1 MRILA
6 IKGAN
11 LASLAEP
18 FVIDFEAQPL
28 LSSGLFAITGETGA
42 GKSTL
47 LDALCLALFDKFP
60 RVVST
65 ASGEGA
71 PDASGETLS
80 SNDPRIILRRGA
92 SAGYAEVDFIARDC
106 QRYRVRCD
114 LLRARGN
121 ARGKLQNRLRSL
133 WRIDSNGLA
142 LEAIETGIEPVNR
155 RIVELTDLT
164 FEQFRRTAL
173 LAQGDFDAFLR
184 ADARERAELLEK
196 ITGVEIY
203 AKISQRVFEEAREAQ
218 GRVNWLENKR
228 AEVGVLAED
237 VRGWTL
243 RDADETLQTRQRCE
257 EAYRVTQNSL
267 RQLELFEQAQGRL
280 LLAQQA
286 QAESRRALD
295 ALTPKIA
302 YLEKRR
308 HFEPLRLNYLKVK
321 EAEALTLKLD
331 EQFAELKT
339 QLEATKEAQSKLV
352 DEETAAQKN
361 LEEINLI
368 QEQLSPLWQEAL
380 RLDIAIKTLNPGALE
395 ARAAVNER
403 IQKLNEN
410 ISSLADAQQRRL
422 DLAAE
427 RSALKDEMAGFA
439 DISQLA
445 QQQEEIEPR
454 LDSRHELLTEN
465 QKTLTHAHRLRR
477 QISSATNDLAELA
490 ASEVQALAQREQ
502 YLRAIHSYEHMLK
515 EQQGDEAEERFRNS
529 LEKIS
534 KINTLLE
541 RASDFMETAKV
552 KRKTEKLSAAAV
564 KELRVVSERL
574 IKLKEQQDRQVSES
588 MEARRLGDL
597 AEAMNAPES
606 LRLRASLQ
614 SGRACPVCGSLQHVF
629 NHEETAA
636 QQLVGALRA
645 KREAMLQLLTQTGAE
660 VIALSAQ
667 ESALRAESVA
677 LQRQEDAL
685 TQGLVKSQ
693 QEFEEFFKAAAID
706 LKPMEIDQAVEP
718 LTVFKEQAS
727 ESHDQLEQNVKS
739 IKDLRI
745 LRDKSRRKLDVV
757 NLSLDQIQEKR
768 VHLSEKKHLCVLE
781 EARLSQIF
789 ARNQDRLIELDRF
802 LTPVLHAYGLSTR
815 IFEETPALAHQTIK
829 NKAARLLAL
838 RRALE
843 ICDKEVFSCDLEIS
857 RREAQKIEF
866 SQDLSLA
873 QQACE
878 AKENS
883 LRALKE
889 RRSSLLM
896 AEDVELDRKEIE
908 VQRRAAQE
916 QRDQLK
922 AQLTE
927 IEKNAALIDMQFR
940 ECFKKLTNAREHYQD
955 LDSSLRDSLAQSGL
969 EISIMRQ
976 MLDDDEDLS
985 QIQAL
990 INQAKETLAITESTR
1005 IARHNDLQEIIGLL
1019 APDLSRDR
1027 LIETSDRLKQQID
1040 ACSIRIG
1047 ALRQLLETD
1056 DHALARVLD
1065 INKEISLALAQRH
1078 VWDEI
1083 NEAVG
1088 SKSGDKF
1095 RRFAQSM
1102 TLEHLIE
1109 LANQRLVYFTLR
1121 YVLEKSS
1128 ETDDLGIHVIDRDL
1142 GDERRSTRSLSG
1154 GERFLVSL
1162 ALALALAGLEGRES
1176 FIDTL
1181 FIDEGFGSLDS
1192 ATLDIAI
1199 DALENLQGQGRR
1211 VGVISHVDALQE
1223 RIATKICVERW
1234 GGGKSVV
1241 RIEGAL

>member
-121 ARGKLQNRLRSL
+121 ASGKLQNRLRSL

-142 LEAIETGIEPVNR
+142 LEAIESGIEPVNR

-173 LAQGDFDAFLR
+173 RAQGDFDAFLR

-203 AKISQRVFEEAREAQ
+203 TKLSQRVFEEAREAQ

-237 VRGWTL
+237 VRAGTL
-243 RDADETLQTRQRCE
+243 RDADETLQIRQRCE

-267 RQLELFEQAQGRL
+267 RQLELVEQAQGRL

-295 ALTPKIA
+295 ALMPKIA

-308 HFEPLRLNYLKVK
+308 HFEPLRLNYLKAK
-321 EAEALTLKLD
+321 EAEALKLKLD
-331 EQFAELKT
+331 GQFTELKT
-339 QLEATKEAQSKLV
+339 QLDATKEAQSKLV
-352 DEETAAQKN
+352 DEENAAQKN

-395 ARAAVNER
+395 AQAAVNER
-403 IQKLNEN
+403 IKKLNEN

-445 QQQEEIEPR
+445 QQEEIEPR

-465 QKTLTHAHRLRR
+465 QKTLTHVHRLRE

-490 ASEVQALAQREQ
+490 ASEAQALAQREQ

-515 EQQGDEAEERFRNS
+515 EQQADEAEERFRNS

-534 KINTLLE
+534 KINTLLD

-614 SGRACPVCGSLQHVF
+614 PGRACPVCGSLQHVF

-636 QQLVGALRA
+636 QQLVDALRA

-693 QEFEEFFKAAAID
+693 QEFEEFFEAAAID
-706 LKPMEIDQAVEP
+706 LKLMEINQAVEP
-718 LTVFKEQAS
+718 LTVFQERAL

-745 LRDKSRRKLDVV
+745 LRDKSRRKLDVA

-768 VHLSEKKHLCVLE
+768 VHLSEKKHTCVLE

-789 ARNQDRLIELDRF
+789 SRNQDRLIELDRF

-815 IFEETPALAHQTIK
+815 IFEETPTLARQTIK

-857 RREAQKIEF
+857 RREVQKIEF

-873 QQACE
+873 QQAYE

-908 VQRRAAQE
+908 VQRRVAQE
-916 QRDQLK
+916 KRDQLK

-940 ECFKKLTNAREHYQD
+940 ECFIKLTNTREHYQD

-976 MLDDDEDLS
+976 MLDDNEDLS

-990 INQAKETLAITESTR
+990 INQAKETLVTTESTR
-1005 IARHNDLQEIIGLL
+1005 IARHNDLQETIGLL

-1027 LIETSDRLKQQID
+1027 LIEISDRLKQQID

-1056 DHALARVLD
+1056 DHALGRVLD
-1065 INKEISLALAQRH
+1065 INKEISLALSQRH

-1162 ALALALAGLEGRES
+1162 ALALALAGLEGRDS

-1181 FIDEGFGSLDS
+1181 FIDEGFGSLDG
-1192 ATLDIAI
+1192 ATLDIVI

-1211 VGVISHVDALQE
+1211 VGVISHVDALQQ
-1223 RIATKICVERW
+1223 RIATKICVERR

>member
-121 ARGKLQNRLRSL
+121 ASGKLQNRLRSL

-203 AKISQRVFEEAREAQ
+203 TKLSQRVFEEAREAQ

-237 VRGWTL
+237 VRAGTL
-243 RDADETLQTRQRCE
+243 RDADETLQIRQRCE

-267 RQLELFEQAQGRL
+267 RQLELVEQAQGRL

-295 ALTPKIA
+295 ALMPKIA

-308 HFEPLRLNYLKVK
+308 HFEPLRLNYLKAK
-321 EAEALTLKLD
+321 EAEALKLKLD
-331 EQFAELKT
+331 GQFTELKT
-339 QLEATKEAQSKLV
+339 QLDATKEAQSKLV
-352 DEETAAQKN
+352 DEENAAQKN

-395 ARAAVNER
+395 AQAAVNER
-403 IQKLNEN
+403 IKKLNEN

-445 QQQEEIEPR
+445 QQEEIEPR

-465 QKTLTHAHRLRR
+465 QKTLTHVHRLRE

-490 ASEVQALAQREQ
+490 ASEAQALAQREQ

-515 EQQGDEAEERFRNS
+515 EQQADEAEERFRNS

-534 KINTLLE
+534 KINTLLD

-614 SGRACPVCGSLQHVF
+614 PGRACPVCGSLQHVF

-636 QQLVGALRA
+636 QQLVDALRA

-693 QEFEEFFKAAAID
+693 QEFEEFFEAAAID
-706 LKPMEIDQAVEP
+706 LKLMEINQAVEP
-718 LTVFKEQAS
+718 LTVFQERAL

-745 LRDKSRRKLDVV
+745 LRDKSRRKLDVA

-768 VHLSEKKHLCVLE
+768 VHLSEKKHTCVLE

-789 ARNQDRLIELDRF
+789 SRNQDRLIELDRF

-815 IFEETPALAHQTIK
+815 IFEETPTLARQTIK

-857 RREAQKIEF
+857 RREVQKIEF

-873 QQACE
+873 QQAYE

-908 VQRRAAQE
+908 VQRRVAQE
-916 QRDQLK
+916 KRDQLK

-940 ECFKKLTNAREHYQD
+940 ECFIKLTNTREHYQD

-976 MLDDDEDLS
+976 MLDDNEDLS

-990 INQAKETLAITESTR
+990 INQAKETLVTTESTR
-1005 IARHNDLQEIIGLL
+1005 IARHNDLQETIGLL

-1027 LIETSDRLKQQID
+1027 LIEISDRLKQQID

-1056 DHALARVLD
+1056 DHALGRVLD
-1065 INKEISLALAQRH
+1065 INKEISLALSQRH

-1162 ALALALAGLEGRES
+1162 ALALALAGLEGRDS

-1181 FIDEGFGSLDS
+1181 FIDEGFGSLDG
-1192 ATLDIAI
+1192 ATLDIVI

-1211 VGVISHVDALQE
+1211 VGVISHVDALQQ
-1223 RIATKICVERW
+1223 RIATKICVERR

>member
-121 ARGKLQNRLRSL
+121 ASGKLQNRLRSL

-203 AKISQRVFEEAREAQ
+203 TKLSQRVFEEAREAQ

-237 VRGWTL
+237 VRAGTL
-243 RDADETLQTRQRCE
+243 RDADETLQIRQRCE

-267 RQLELFEQAQGRL
+267 RQLELVEQAQGRL

-295 ALTPKIA
+295 ALMPKIA

-308 HFEPLRLNYLKVK
+308 HFEPLRLNYLKAK
-321 EAEALTLKLD
+321 EAEALKLKLD
-331 EQFAELKT
+331 GQFTELKT
-339 QLEATKEAQSKLV
+339 QLDATKEAQSKLV
-352 DEETAAQKN
+352 DEENAAQKN

-395 ARAAVNER
+395 AQAAVNER
-403 IQKLNEN
+403 IKKLNEN

-445 QQQEEIEPR
+445 QQEEIEPR

-465 QKTLTHAHRLRR
+465 QKTLTHVHRLRE

-490 ASEVQALAQREQ
+490 ASEAQALAQREQ

-515 EQQGDEAEERFRNS
+515 EQQADEAEERFRNS

-534 KINTLLE
+534 KINTLLD

-614 SGRACPVCGSLQHVF
+614 PGRACPVCGSLQHVF

-636 QQLVGALRA
+636 QQLVDALRA

-693 QEFEEFFKAAAID
+693 QEFEEFFEAAAID
-706 LKPMEIDQAVEP
+706 LKLMEINQAVEP
-718 LTVFKEQAS
+718 LTVFQERAL

-745 LRDKSRRKLDVV
+745 LRDKSRRKLDVA

-768 VHLSEKKHLCVLE
+768 VHLSEKKHTCVLE

-789 ARNQDRLIELDRF
+789 SRNQDRLIELDRF

-815 IFEETPALAHQTIK
+815 IFEETPTLARQTIK

-857 RREAQKIEF
+857 RREVQKIEF

-873 QQACE
+873 QQAYE

-908 VQRRAAQE
+908 VQRRVAQE
-916 QRDQLK
+916 KRDQLK

-940 ECFKKLTNAREHYQD
+940 ECFIKLTNTREHYQD

-976 MLDDDEDLS
+976 MLDDNEDLS

-990 INQAKETLAITESTR
+990 INQAKETLVTTESTR
-1005 IARHNDLQEIIGLL
+1005 IARHNDLQDTIGLL

-1027 LIETSDRLKQQID
+1027 LIEISDRLKQQID

-1056 DHALARVLD
+1056 DHALGRVLD
-1065 INKEISLALAQRH
+1065 INKEISLALSQRH

-1162 ALALALAGLEGRES
+1162 ALALALAGLEGRDS

-1181 FIDEGFGSLDS
+1181 FIDEGFGSLDG
-1192 ATLDIAI
+1192 ATLDIVI

-1211 VGVISHVDALQE
+1211 VGVISHVDALQQ
-1223 RIATKICVERW
+1223 RIATKICVERR

>member
-18 FVIDFEAQPL
+18 FVINFEAQPL

-121 ARGKLQNRLRSL
+121 ASGKLQNRLRSL

-203 AKISQRVFEEAREAQ
+203 TKLSQRVFEEAREAQ

-237 VRGWTL
+237 VRAGTL
-243 RDADETLQTRQRCE
+243 RDADETLQIRQRCE
-257 EAYRVTQNSL
+257 EAYRMTQNSL

-295 ALTPKIA
+295 ALMPKIA

-308 HFEPLRLNYLKVK
+308 HFEPLRLDYLKAK
-321 EAEALTLKLD
+321 EAEALKLKLD
-331 EQFAELKT
+331 GQFTELKT
-339 QLEATKEAQSKLV
+339 QLDATKEAQSKLV
-352 DEETAAQKN
+352 DEENAAQKN

-395 ARAAVNER
+395 AQAAVNER
-403 IQKLNEN
+403 IKKLNEN

-445 QQQEEIEPR
+445 QQEEIEPR

-465 QKTLTHAHRLRR
+465 QKTLTHVHRLRE

-490 ASEVQALAQREQ
+490 ASEAQALAQREQ

-515 EQQGDEAEERFRNS
+515 EQQADEAEERFRNS

-534 KINTLLE
+534 KINTLLD

-552 KRKTEKLSAAAV
+552 KRKTEKLSAATV

-614 SGRACPVCGSLQHVF
+614 PGRSCPVCGSLQHMF

-636 QQLVGALRA
+636 QQLVDALRA

-706 LKPMEIDQAVEP
+706 LKLMEINQAVEP
-718 LTVFKEQAS
+718 LTAFQERAL

-739 IKDLRI
+739 IKDFRI
-745 LRDKSRRKLDVV
+745 LRDKSRRKLDVA

-789 ARNQDRLIELDRF
+789 SRNQDWLIELDRF

-815 IFEETPALAHQTIK
+815 IFEETPTLARQTIK

-843 ICDKEVFSCDLEIS
+843 ICDKEVFSFDLEIS

-908 VQRRAAQE
+908 VQRRVAQE
-916 QRDQLK
+916 KRDQLK

-940 ECFKKLTNAREHYQD
+940 ECFIKLTNTREHYQD
-955 LDSSLRDSLAQSGL
+955 LDSSLRASLAQSGL

-976 MLDDDEDLS
+976 MLDDNEDLS

-990 INQAKETLAITESTR
+990 INQAKETLVTTESTR
-1005 IARHNDLQEIIGLL
+1005 IARHNDLQETIGLL

-1027 LIETSDRLKQQID
+1027 LIEISDRLKQQID

-1056 DHALARVLD
+1056 DHALGRVLD
-1065 INKEISLALAQRH
+1065 INKEISLALSQRH

-1142 GDERRSTRSLSG
+1142 GDELRSTRSLSG

-1162 ALALALAGLEGRES
+1162 ALALALAGLEGRDS

-1181 FIDEGFGSLDS
+1181 FIDEGFGSLDG

-1211 VGVISHVDALQE
+1211 VGVISHVDALQQ
-1223 RIATKICVERW
+1223 RIATKICVERR

>member
-18 FVIDFEAQPL
+18 FVINFEAQPL

-121 ARGKLQNRLRSL
+121 ASGKLQNRLRSL

-203 AKISQRVFEEAREAQ
+203 TKLSQRVFEEAREAQ

-237 VRGWTL
+237 VRAGTL
-243 RDADETLQTRQRCE
+243 RDADETLQIRQRCE
-257 EAYRVTQNSL
+257 EAYRMTQNSL

-295 ALTPKIA
+295 ALMPKIA

-308 HFEPLRLNYLKVK
+308 HFEPLRLDYLKAK
-321 EAEALTLKLD
+321 EAEALKLKLD
-331 EQFAELKT
+331 GQFTELKT
-339 QLEATKEAQSKLV
+339 QLDATKEAQSKLV
-352 DEETAAQKN
+352 DEENAAQKN

-395 ARAAVNER
+395 AQAAVNER
-403 IQKLNEN
+403 IKKLNEN

-445 QQQEEIEPR
+445 QQEEIEPR

-465 QKTLTHAHRLRR
+465 QKTLTHVHRLRE

-490 ASEVQALAQREQ
+490 ASEAQALAQREQ

-515 EQQGDEAEERFRNS
+515 EQQADEAEERFRNS

-534 KINTLLE
+534 KINTLLD

-552 KRKTEKLSAAAV
+552 KRKTEKLSAATV

-614 SGRACPVCGSLQHVF
+614 PGRSCPVCGSLQHMF

-636 QQLVGALRA
+636 QQLVDALRA

-706 LKPMEIDQAVEP
+706 LKLMEINQAVEP
-718 LTVFKEQAS
+718 LTVFQERAL

-739 IKDLRI
+739 IKDFRI
-745 LRDKSRRKLDVV
+745 LRDKSRRKLDVA

-789 ARNQDRLIELDRF
+789 SRNQDWLIELDRF

-815 IFEETPALAHQTIK
+815 IFEETPTLARQTIK

-843 ICDKEVFSCDLEIS
+843 ICDKEVFSFDLEIS

-908 VQRRAAQE
+908 VQRRVAQE
-916 QRDQLK
+916 KRDQLK

-940 ECFKKLTNAREHYQD
+940 ECFIKLTNTREHYQD
-955 LDSSLRDSLAQSGL
+955 LDSSLRASLAQSGL

-976 MLDDDEDLS
+976 MLDDNEDLS

-990 INQAKETLAITESTR
+990 INQAKETLVTTESTR
-1005 IARHNDLQEIIGLL
+1005 IARHNDLQETIGLL

-1027 LIETSDRLKQQID
+1027 LIEISDRLKQQID

-1056 DHALARVLD
+1056 DHALGRVLD
-1065 INKEISLALAQRH
+1065 INKEISLALSQRH

-1142 GDERRSTRSLSG
+1142 GDELRSTRSLSG

-1162 ALALALAGLEGRES
+1162 ALALALAGLEGRDS

-1181 FIDEGFGSLDS
+1181 FIDEGFGSLDG

-1211 VGVISHVDALQE
+1211 VGVISHVDALQQ
-1223 RIATKICVERW
+1223 RIATKICVERR

>member
-121 ARGKLQNRLRSL
+121 ASGKLQNRLRSL

-203 AKISQRVFEEAREAQ
+203 TKLSQRVFEEAREAQ

-237 VRGWTL
+237 VRAGTL
-243 RDADETLQTRQRCE
+243 RDADETLQIRQRCE

-267 RQLELFEQAQGRL
+267 RQLELVEQAQGRL

-295 ALTPKIA
+295 ALMPKIA

-308 HFEPLRLNYLKVK
+308 HFEPLRLNYLKAK
-321 EAEALTLKLD
+321 EAEALKLKLD
-331 EQFAELKT
+331 GQFTELKT
-339 QLEATKEAQSKLV
+339 QLDATKEAQSKLV
-352 DEETAAQKN
+352 DEENAAQKN

-395 ARAAVNER
+395 AQAAVNER
-403 IQKLNEN
+403 IKKLNEN

-445 QQQEEIEPR
+445 QQEEIEPR

-465 QKTLTHAHRLRR
+465 QKTLTHVHRLRE

-490 ASEVQALAQREQ
+490 ASEAQALAQREQ

-515 EQQGDEAEERFRNS
+515 EQQADEAEERFRNS

-534 KINTLLE
+534 KINTLLD

-614 SGRACPVCGSLQHVF
+614 PGRACPVCGSLQHVF

-636 QQLVGALRA
+636 QQLVDALRA

-706 LKPMEIDQAVEP
+706 LKLMEINQAVEP
-718 LTVFKEQAS
+718 LTVFQERAL

-745 LRDKSRRKLDVV
+745 LRDKSRRKLDVA

-768 VHLSEKKHLCVLE
+768 VHLSEKKHTCVLE

-789 ARNQDRLIELDRF
+789 SRNQDRLIELDRF

-815 IFEETPALAHQTIK
+815 IFEETPTLARQTIK

-873 QQACE
+873 QQAYE

-908 VQRRAAQE
+908 VQRRVAQE
-916 QRDQLK
+916 KRDHLK

-940 ECFKKLTNAREHYQD
+940 ECFIKLTNTREHYQD

-976 MLDDDEDLS
+976 MLDDNEDLS

-990 INQAKETLAITESTR
+990 INQAKETLVTTESTR
-1005 IARHNDLQEIIGLL
+1005 IARHNDLQETIGLL

-1027 LIETSDRLKQQID
+1027 LIEISDRLKQQID

-1056 DHALARVLD
+1056 DHALGRVLD
-1065 INKEISLALAQRH
+1065 INKEISLALSQRH

-1162 ALALALAGLEGRES
+1162 ALALALAGLEGRDS

-1181 FIDEGFGSLDS
+1181 FIDEGFGSLDG
-1192 ATLDIAI
+1192 ATLDIVI

-1211 VGVISHVDALQE
+1211 VGVISHVDALQQ
-1223 RIATKICVERW
+1223 RIATKICVERR